1 MTEAKKDYRT
11 ISVTNMPRP
20 VLEAFLSGD
29 LDWEE
34 TYAKYP
40 GANYYISVL
49 PPAPLSDIFEP
60 INHDCA
66 ICGDDCIDDAHNP
79 NNSRPKDDKW
89 TR

>member
-11 ISVTNMPRP
+11 ISVTNMPKK
-20 VLEAFLSGD
+20 VLEAFMGGD

-34 TYAKYP
+34 TYAIYP
-40 GANYYISVL
+40 GPDYYIVKG
-49 PPAPLSDIFEP
+49 D
-60 INHDCA
+60 DCA

-79 NNSRPKDDKW
+79 NNSRPKDNKW